1 MPLTRALSEFEGL
14 NPSGPPMSTDTR
26 RMPLTRA
33 LSEFEGLNPLGPP
46 MSADTGRMPLTRVL
60 SEIEGLNPLGPPMS
74 ADTGRMPLTSVLS
87 EFEGLNPLGPPMS
100 ADTGRMPL
108 TRVLSEIEGLNPLGP
123 PMSADT
129 GRMPLTRVLSEFEGL
144 NPLGPPISA
153 GALRSHGLEKKL
165 QTRRPWGEGTRLSAS
180 EMYVRKGSPEYL
192 GYQSDDAAHDRSRAA
207 RVASHGQLGGQP
219 LRSSEF
225 PFPPSDSVL
234 AAKAHQ
240 KQQYVERPLPR
251 QHLLAKGMNLGVQG
265 EAVFGAALLI

>member
-1 MPLTRALSEFEGL
+1 MHARSVTLAIASLAKTASLNATWASESAPLSPHLQQRPRGGGGGGTNGVDAAAAEAAAAHAKLARRNLNESLTREAPVPNATIGAGDRFAKFA
-14 NPSGPPMSTDTR
+14 DTR
-26 RMPLTRA
+26 HLT
-33 LSEFEGLNPLGPP
+33 
-46 MSADTGRMPLTRVL
+46 M
-60 SEIEGLNPLGPPMS
+60 
-74 ADTGRMPLTSVLS
+74 
-87 EFEGLNPLGPPMS
+87 
-100 ADTGRMPL
+100 
-108 TRVLSEIEGLNPLGP
+108 
-123 PMSADT
+123 
-129 GRMPLTRVLSEFEGL
+129 
-144 NPLGPPISA
+144 
-153 GALRSHGLEKKL
+153 
-165 QTRRPWGEGTRLSAS
+165 QGTRLSAS